1 MLKEIENK
9 INRINY
15 TLVHHKLVL
24 GRRYNYYALD
34 LYINRFNEDKS
45 KVLAE
50 WKNSWF
56 KGQYENIEAKIISQ
70 NKGKKWHKKKKY

>member
-34 LYINRFNEDKS
+34 LYIKLNGSMRET
-45 KVLAE
+45 LLT
-50 WKNSWF
+50 
-56 KGQYENIEAKIISQ
+56 GT
-70 NKGKKWHKKKKY
+70 KKKIDIYLCGLEKSRDLPQFLTGKG

>member
-1 MLKEIENK
+1 MKQTFLSVANGVNIAKTGQK
-9 INRINY
+9 
-15 TLVHHKLVL
+15 TQH
-24 GRRYNYYALD
+24 
-34 LYINRFNEDKS
+34 RFNEDKS

-70 NKGKKWHKKKKY
+70 NKGKK